1 MKTKHSIE
9 CWIVDRETEQA
20 LLLTVPA
27 EGDNPAFNQP
37 VTGGIE
43 GAETPL
49 EACVREIREE
59 TGLNVNPQDLKLIHN
74 GYTVPINDTL
84 QIQKTLYL
92 LQTKTFTPTL
102 SPEEHTAHSWT
113 PFNQVN
119 DALYYE
125 SNRVSWGMV
134 GGRWEASAIS
144 FHP

>member
-1 MKTKHSIE
+1 MKTKYSIE
-9 CWIVDRETEQA
+9 CWIVDCEKEQA

-27 EGDNPAFNQP
+27 EGDTPAFNQP

-43 GAETPL
+43 AAETPL

-59 TGLNVNPQDLKLIHN
+59 TGLNVKPEDLKLIRD
-74 GYTVPINDTL
+74 GYTVQITPTL

-92 LQTKTFTPTL
+92 LQTQTFPPTL
-102 SPEEHTAHSWT
+102 SPKEHTTHIWT

-134 GGRWEASAIS
+134 GGVSGGVTRT
-144 FHP
+144 